1 MGSDNK
7 LSLADNSISRPEN
20 SDEQEALD
28 QIRSL
33 IKKLD
38 GLECPTEDVYLLRFL
53 RYRKNDIAR
62 TVESIASWWKN
73 RHRFDFMHTDMHPSH
88 YVQTYGFN
96 FATVLAHRD
105 ALGRQVVLVKLENWD
120 PAKMSLLEASK
131 ADFCSMDTVTSRQL
145 TQLHGVVFVLDLA
158 GLALSHVQSCT
169 PFNLKTVINLSDGYP
184 MKIKG
189 IHFVNHP
196 YIFNTVHSVAKM
208 FMKKKMKKRIQL
220 HGYDYTSLHKFVDP
234 AILPKTYGGLLDDVD
249 AEEKDFKGTLLD
261 KDQYYRDLFDVKKYG
276 YQTKKN

>member
-1 MGSDNK
+1 M
-7 LSLADNSISRPEN
+7 
-20 SDEQEALD
+20 
-28 QIRSL
+28 L
-33 IKKLD
+33 I
-38 GLECPTEDVYLLRFL
+38 P
-53 RYRKNDIAR
+53 
-62 TVESIASWWKN
+62 
-73 RHRFDFMHTDMHPSH
+73 
-88 YVQTYGFN
+88 
-96 FATVLAHRD
+96 
-105 ALGRQVVLVKLENWD
+105 ENWD

-208 FMKKKMKKRIQL
+208 FMKKKMKKRVSHLASLRIKTLYAYTHLCAYLLCVFVQIQL

-261 KDQYYRDLFDVKKYG
+261 KDQYYRGEYLKINILRI
-276 YQTKKN
+276 T